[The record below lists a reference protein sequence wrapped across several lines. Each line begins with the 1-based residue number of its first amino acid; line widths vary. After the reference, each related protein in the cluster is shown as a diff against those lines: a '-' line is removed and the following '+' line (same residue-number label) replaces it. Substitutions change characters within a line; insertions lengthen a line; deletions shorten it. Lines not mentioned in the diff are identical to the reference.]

1 MARTAGTSGNRKMAT
16 HGPKKTSQG
25 KSVFSKVGSKGG
37 GVGGSTPS
45 KKYRK
50 KYRGQGRK

>member
-1 MARTAGTSGNRKMAT
+1 MASNKISS

-25 KSVFSKVGSKGG
+25 KSAFSKVGSKGG